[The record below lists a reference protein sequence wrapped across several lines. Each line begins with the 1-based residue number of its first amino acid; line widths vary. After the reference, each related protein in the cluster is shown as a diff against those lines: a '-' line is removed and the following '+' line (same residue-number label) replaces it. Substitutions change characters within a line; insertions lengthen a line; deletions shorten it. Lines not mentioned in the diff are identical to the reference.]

1 MTRDKKTGRFYK
13 GFIPWNK
20 GLTKE
25 DPRVRKNTELSSST
39 FRKKYAEGEIKQA
52 WNKDLTK
59 NDDSRIMGVS
69 KALTGIKRR
78 QESIEKSRIN
88 AGKRIKEQYRTGERK
103 WWGYNPKNAEILKRA
118 IANGIQSEESRKKA
132 FASLRQNPTKPEKFL
147 IKLLNK
153 HFPKEYKYT
162 GNKSMMINRRFPDF
176 TNINGQKKVI
186 LFNGIF
192 WN

>member
-78 QESIEKSRIN
+78 QESIEKSTPITSDLHRITN
-88 AGKRIKEQYRTGERK
+88 LFHGLFGDFFLAGG
-103 WWGYNPKNAEILKRA
+103 
-118 IANGIQSEESRKKA
+118 S
-132 FASLRQNPTKPEKFL
+132 F
-147 IKLLNK
+147 
-153 HFPKEYKYT
+153 
-162 GNKSMMINRRFPDF
+162 
-176 TNINGQKKVI
+176 
-186 LFNGIF
+186 
-192 WN
+192 